1 MVASKAVYEA
11 VVGKARD
18 AAAEIQPTADWV
30 IKALEETYCS
40 DLRYLID
47 PVIGLPGTNLCPT
60 VKLAIAEFQRL
71 MDEYLPKLV
80 QALDYLDAVPPYML
94 AAGSQWKDIQQR
106 ATEVSNSALSLSQSE
121 EMGWWEGDAGKAY
134 STGVGDQS
142 GAAAAISSTAGTIS
156 SACETFFDWNLGC
169 AIAIA
174 AGLATF
180 LLALPPA
187 IPSAGT
193 SLVPAAAG
201 LGVAVLGA
209 VLDAAFGIVQPT
221 LQLEGAVPIQNMPGG
236 RVPTGGGWPSATQG
250 SQNP

>member
-11 VVGKARD
+11 VVGKARE

-40 DLRYLID
+40 DLRYLVD
-47 PVIGLPGTNLCPT
+47 PTVGLPGTNLCPV
-60 VKLAIAEFQRL
+60 VKQAISEFRRL

-80 QALDYLDAVPPYML
+80 QALDYLEAVPPYMFE
-94 AAGSQWKDIQQR
+94 AGIQWKDIQQR
-106 ATEVSNSALSLSQSE
+106 ATEVSNSTLRLSQSQ

-134 STGVGDQS
+134 SAGVGDQP

-174 AGLATF
+174 GGLATF

-193 SLVPAAAG
+193 SLVPAAVG

-209 VLDAAFGIVQPT
+209 VLDAAFGIEQPT
-221 LQLEGAVPIQNMPGG
+221 MQLQGAVPIPDMPGG
-236 RVPTGGGWPSATQG
+236 SLLTGGGWPSATQG
-250 SQNP
+250 SY